1 MDGDSLILSQPL
13 PTSLSLS
20 PCDAAAPVGSSV
32 SSKQQSWRQWSNR
45 SHWIEVRRSELC
57 SLCMSPERL
66 FSTFPPP
73 KTWARIWLDSDVFW
87 CVCPARIS
95 YTSSARVAISR
106 QYELWLFE
114 IKARRFRPCIFP
126 DRSAQF
132 FCQTTE
138 GVSASTNILKLIP
151 LNHLQG
157 VPFNFICIM

>member
-1 MDGDSLILSQPL
+1 MDGDL
-13 PTSLSLS
+13 PATPNLSLSLS

-66 FSTFPPP
+66 FSPP

-132 FCQTTE
+132 FRQTTE

>member
-13 PTSLSLS
+13 PTSLSLSLS

-66 FSTFPPP
+66 FSTFPP

-87 CVCPARIS
+87 CVCV
-95 YTSSARVAISR
+95 SSSDFLHIVCASRYFKAIWALAFLNKSPSVPSVYFSR
-106 QYELWLFE
+106 PERSVLSSNYRGGFCEHEHLE
-114 IKARRFRPCIFP
+114 INTLKPLTRRP
-126 DRSAQF
+126 
-132 FCQTTE
+132 
-138 GVSASTNILKLIP
+138 V
-151 LNHLQG
+151 
-157 VPFNFICIM
+157 